1 MNLLEFVISSASSTG
16 ADLILWTALSSLVA
30 KQKFIQMI
38 KKSSNKE
45 RSRCEQRRRR
55 WRGEIKFW
63 TIWDEKQ
70 KGNLIAM
77 SLYLPSQRCHFTC
90 YLLLASLPPST
101 RNKNVW
107 ISLLR
112 SRLRPRFFYH
122 FRIHDEFLFFF
133 CPSPLNFII
142 HCYRDVDWEVKF
154 KFQYFKELVL
164 VSY

>member
-112 SRLRPRFFYH
+112 SRLVRDSSTIFAFMVNFY
-122 FRIHDEFLFFF
+122 FSF
-133 CPSPLNFII
+133 
-142 HCYRDVDWEVKF
+142 
-154 KFQYFKELVL
+154 VL
-164 VSY
+164 LHWISLSTATGMLTEKLSLSFNISKSLW